1 MKQKLLR
8 VINLAYQA
16 LFNSV
21 MTLTDKAK
29 EHAKQADFECCLEKL
44 TERQIL
50 LERLNKTLEQQGLL
64 NHNNLVQSAYVALIQ
79 TLKLEDKAA
88 MLYLSEQRL
97 EMQGEFKHQSKV
109 KKAMNAYHN
118 VLLSK

>member
-1 MKQKLLR
+1 M
-8 VINLAYQA
+8 AHQA
-16 LFNSV
+16 LFTSV

-44 TERQIL
+44 MERQIL

-64 NHNNLVQSAYVALIQ
+64 NHDNLVKSAYVELIQ

-97 EMQGEFKHQSKV
+97 EMQGKFKHQSKV